1 MPFSLHR
8 ASLVAGACG
17 LLAIAAVVILVQ
29 DDQESAGPTRLEQ
42 QRDEVSK
49 PSPQKSLT
57 SPHVKRD
64 KSGRLSWH
72 RPRSS
77 ERETDRKGMVATQIA
92 RGGIYHKA
100 VSDQRVLE
108 AMRSVPRDWFVPR
121 LRRDQAYDD
130 TPLPIGHGQTISQ
143 PYIVALMTQ
152 HLQVKEGD
160 KILEVGTGSGYQSAV
175 LSELTPYVFTIE
187 IVEPLHKL
195 ATRRYKEREYKTI
208 QTRFGDGY
216 DGWKEQAPFDGIIVT
231 CSAGHVPVPLWE
243 QLKPGGRMVIP
254 VGGVYQTQRLLV
266 LTKDADGKRK
276 SKSVLPVRFVPMTGK
291 MLKP

>member
-8 ASLVAGACG
+8 ASLTAGACG
-17 LLAIAAVVILVQ
+17 LLVIVAVVILVQ
-29 DDQESAGPTRLEQ
+29 DTREAADPTRLEQ

-49 PSPQKSLT
+49 PPARKPLA
-57 SPHVKRD
+57 SPHVERD
-64 KSGRLSWH
+64 QSGRLSWH
-72 RPRSS
+72 RPRSK
-77 ERETDRKGMVATQIA
+77 EREADRKGMVATQIA

-100 VSDQRVLE
+100 VSDQRVRE
-108 AMRSVPRDWFVPR
+108 ALRNVPRHWFVPQ
-121 LRRDQAYDD
+121 LRRGQAYDD

-143 PYIVALMTQ
+143 PYIVALMTE

-175 LSELTPYVFTIE
+175 LSELTPFVFTIE

-195 ATRRYKEREYKTI
+195 ATRRYKQHEYKTI

-276 SKSVLPVRFVPMTGK
+276 SKNVLPVRFVPMTGK

>member
-1 MPFSLHR
+1 MPVSLHQ
-8 ASLVAGACG
+8 ASLAAGACG
-17 LLAIAAVVILVQ
+17 LLAIAGVFALVQ
-29 DDQESAGPTRLEQ
+29 DDQEAADPTRLEQ
-42 QRDEVSK
+42 QRGEDST
-49 PSPQKSLT
+49 PPQKRLP

-64 KSGRLSWH
+64 QSGRLSWH
-72 RPRSS
+72 HPRSK
-77 ERETDRKGMVATQIA
+77 EREADRKGMVATQIA

-108 AMRSVPRDWFVPR
+108 ALRNVPRDWFVPL

-143 PYIVALMTQ
+143 PYIVALMTE
-152 HLQVKEGD
+152 HLQVKAGD
-160 KILEVGTGSGYQSAV
+160 KILEVGSGSGYQSAV
-175 LSELTPYVFTIE
+175 LSELTPFVFTIE

-195 ATRRYKEREYKTI
+195 ATRRYKQHEYKTI

-216 DGWKEQAPFDGIIVT
+216 NGWPEQAPFDGIIVT

-266 LTKDADGKRK
+266 LTKAADGKRK
-276 SKSVLPVRFVPMTGK
+276 SKNVLPVRFVPMTGK

>member
-1 MPFSLHR
+1 MPLSLHR
-8 ASLVAGACG
+8 ASLTAGACG
-17 LLAIAAVVILVQ
+17 LLAIAGVFALVRH
-29 DDQESAGPTRLEQ
+29 DQEAADPTGIEQ
-42 QRDEVSK
+42 QRDEVAK
-49 PSPQKSLT
+49 PPAQKPLP
-57 SPHVKRD
+57 SPHVERD
-64 KSGRLSWH
+64 PSGRLSWH
-72 RPRSS
+72 RPRSKK
-77 ERETDRKGMVATQIA
+77 RETDRKGMVATQIA

-100 VSDQRVLE
+100 VNDQRVLE
-108 AMRSVPRDWFVPR
+108 AMRSVPRDWFVPEWR
-121 LRRDQAYDD
+121 SDQAYDD

-143 PYIVALMTQ
+143 PYIVALMTE
-152 HLQVKEGD
+152 HLEVKEGD

-175 LSELTPYVFTIE
+175 LSELTPFVFTIE

-195 ATRRYKEREYKTI
+195 ATRRYKEHEYKTI

-254 VGGVYQTQRLLV
+254 VGSVYQTQRLLV
-266 LTKDADGKRK
+266 LTKGADGKRK
-276 SKSVLPVRFVPMTGK
+276 GKNVLPVRFVPMTGK

>member
-8 ASLVAGACG
+8 AFLAAGACG
-17 LLAIAAVVILVQ
+17 LLAITAVTTLGQ
-29 DDQESAGPTRLEQ
+29 DDPVEQ
-42 QRDEVSK
+42 QRGEVSI
-49 PSPQKSLT
+49 PPPQKPLP

-64 KSGRLSWH
+64 PSGRLSWH
-72 RPRSS
+72 RPRSK
-77 ERETDRKGMVATQIA
+77 EREADRKGMVRAQIA
-92 RGGIYHKA
+92 RGGVYHRA
-100 VSDQRVLE
+100 VNDQRVLE
-108 AMRSVPRDWFVPR
+108 ALRNVPRDWFVPQ
-121 LRRDQAYDD
+121 LRRAQAYDD

-152 HLQVKEGD
+152 HLDVKEGD

-175 LSELTPYVFTIE
+175 LSELTPFVFTIE

-195 ATRRYKEREYKTI
+195 ATRRYKEHEYKTI

-266 LTKDADGKRK
+266 LTKGADGKRK